1 MYRYKQRMGGCK
13 RLVDKASKA
22 LSIFHERRDT
32 VKQYIAGEY
41 RAVHTLR
48 EGLER
53 GEVHSSVAL
62 WWVLCEDTVWNYI
75 TSTHLHFVLK
85 GQTRRTCSENA
96 SERWTGL
103 DTHIHIYVC
112 VYIYILQ
119 LFVYNS
125 YTHTF
130 IYIYT
135 VTVIQFFVS
144 VSNHQKIKRIQ
155 VCEACVPLVLS
166 SEVFSFLEV
175 WEGSYINIHQMSSIV
190 FWNLG
195 PSMNA
200 GTCWT
205 TQTICCLT
213 VAK

>member
-130 IYIYT
+130 IYIYIYCNCDT
-135 VTVIQFFVS
+135 ILCQCFKPSENKT
-144 VSNHQKIKRIQ
+144 H
-155 VCEACVPLVLS
+155 S
-166 SEVFSFLEV
+166 SLWSLCT
-175 WEGSYINIHQMSSIV
+175 
-190 FWNLG
+190 
-195 PSMNA
+195 PSPIIR
-200 GTCWT
+200 G
-205 TQTICCLT
+205 IFIPRSLRRFIY
-213 VAK
+213 